1 MNREQN
7 ARGARAARCKRPEVV
22 PSPGKGMVLGWV
34 MLTPF
39 RVPNAIHHLGT
50 GRFCLQPC
58 PSTHRTRGWHQKHRP
73 QPHEV
78 PGCPS
83 TRPWWSSGETPSGKE
98 SASPAGQEPPGAV
111 WEKLSV

>member
-7 ARGARAARCKRPEVV
+7 ARGARCKRPEVV
-22 PSPGKGMVLGWV
+22 PSPSKVLGWV

-39 RVPNAIHHLGT
+39 RVPNTIHHLGT